1 MKDSN
6 INIVVKYLA
15 NEALSPKE
23 QDLVLSLQSSNSQ
36 EFKEIEAIYRSNIF
50 TGLKFNSSQAYQ
62 RVKEQLEY
70 AEKKPIIIPLH
81 RKAWLQMA
89 AGILILISISLFAAS
104 QYHWE
109 VKQVNTTAALEE
121 ISLPDGSQLILDKN
135 TSISYQRTIFSE
147 FNREVSMSGRAHFHI
162 TKDPKRPFTVHSAVV
177 DVTVLGTQFTINE
190 HHARTQIVLDEGM
203 IRLSGN
209 ESANGIVL
217 DKPGMQILL
226 TETSIIKED
235 RVSPELYAS
244 WKDERLSFNHC
255 SVKDVVQFLDDT
267 YGVQAIIENP
277 EDLHAKLFGSAPSDD
292 PYLIIKAIG
301 EILNTQIKS
310 KSKTK

>member
-6 INIVVKYLA
+6 INIIVKYLA
-15 NEALSPKE
+15 KEDLSPE
-23 QDLVLSLQSSNSQ
+23 EMDLVLSLKQSNDQ
-36 EFKEIEAIYRSNIF
+36 EFKEIEAIYHSQIFSNMNF
-50 TGLKFNSSQAYQ
+50 DASVAY
-62 RVKEQLEY
+62 RKVMEQLEK
-70 AEKKPIIIPLH
+70 AEKRTNIRPLYG
-81 RKAWLQMA
+81 KAWLQIA
-89 AGILILISISLFAAS
+89 AGILILVSIGIFAAG

-109 VKQVNTTAALEE
+109 VKQSNTTAALEE
-121 ISLPDGSQLILDKN
+121 VSLPDGSEIILDKN
-135 TSISYQRTIFSE
+135 ASISYQRTIFSA
-147 FNREVSMSGRAHFHI
+147 FGREISMSGRAHFHI
-162 TKDPKRPFTVHSAVV
+162 TKDPQHPFTVHSSVV

-190 HHARTQIVLDEGM
+190 INARTQIVLDEGM

-235 RVSPELYAS
+235 QVSPELYAS

-255 SVKDVVQFLDDT
+255 SVREVIQFLEDT

-277 EDLHAKLFGSAPSDD
+277 DDLNAKLFGSAPSDD
-292 PYLIIKAIG
+292 PYLIINAIG